1 MIVGGGEGGYV
12 TSSSH
17 CVVTNS
23 DFLAEANIMCPCE
36 TLKFFLSVSEPESTW
51 DGSWPIACVPE

>member
-1 MIVGGGEGGYV
+1 MGGGEGGYV
-12 TSSSH
+12 TSSSR

-23 DFLAEANIMCPCE
+23 DFLAEASIKCPCE
-36 TLKFFLSVSEPESTW
+36 TLKFFLSVSELQSTQ